1 MIMSC
6 DEYFESSELN
16 SEALFQET
24 SSEDDSMWEDVPL
37 EVSPVTHAESS
48 DTLSLTI
55 GRYRSNKHDKWVQKQ
70 RYRRTIH
77 HLGMICYL
85 LTARRRNKWIS
96 NPRILKQLKKLL
108 PDSFI
113 QGRHKSFK
121 KAYKKFLRH
130 NDVASKES
138 AQLQFKNILKY
149 LIKWFRLNYKLNLH
163 GIRVSGYVNDV
174 QKARKTPFR
183 YFPCTAPPI
192 KNVEDFRAVI
202 KAFKHNRDTG
212 AQLLTG
218 LIRSLGF
225 EARLVFSLPL
235 LPTKEL
241 GLVQPVNDKPRMQHT
256 KDIDLLY
263 PYFWTEVIDPCDE
276 SCIHLVEAISF
287 ENDSDRLVT
296 LKSYDLNEEVHPKN
310 LHNFYTSR
318 YCPTLSKDV
327 RMTMQYVVALEKC
340 NNVIDVSPRYM
351 KNIAYRYYKHSRISR
366 ESLRSLVL
374 FRSLIYLCNGKRL
387 LLANKSKEQD
397 ILRKV
402 ALINN
407 DLPKSYSDAQKN
419 LNFCV
424 PSLLKYNE
432 TIAPGAKVFGK
443 LYLPKFNRK
452 EPIYLRRDVTIG
464 RSEEQWRLLGRC
476 IKEDQFPFPVKKIEN
491 ILPRTLKRRRI
502 HNSNKLNGDDHLNF
516 THIYLFDQTQY
527 IKRPSLTVLES
538 GKVSLPRNE
547 WGNIE
552 IFSRNMV
559 PRECVWVTLSNIE
572 DALSDY
578 VQKKFTCPINTPI
591 EYVPV
596 VTGFNFKSKPGY
608 AIPIRD
614 GVIVLER
621 DEVIIKRIW
630 LHYKTEMFQNSK
642 RKLKLECL
650 RSWNTLVRTLRIKA
664 RLDDTYGE
672 NHL

>member
-1 MIMSC
+1 MCS
-6 DEYFESSELN
+6 DEYSEI
-16 SEALFQET
+16 SEVKSEVLLPET
-24 SSEDDSMWEDVPL
+24 PSEDESLWEDVPL
-37 EVSPVTHAESS
+37 EISPLLHAESGH
-48 DTLSLTI
+48 TLSLTI
-55 GRYRSNKHDKWVQKQ
+55 GGYKSRKHDIWVQKQ

-85 LTARRRNKWIS
+85 LAARRRNKWIS
-96 NPRILKQLKKLL
+96 NSRNLKQLKRLL
-108 PDSFI
+108 PDSFM
-113 QGRHKSFK
+113 QSRYKSFK
-121 KAYKKFLRH
+121 KTYKEYLRH
-130 NDVASKES
+130 NDICSKES
-138 AQLQFKNILKY
+138 AQLQFTNILKY

-163 GIRVSGYVNDV
+163 GIRVSGYINDV
-174 QKARKTPFR
+174 RKAKKTPFR

-192 KNVEDFRAVI
+192 KNVEDFRAII

-225 EARLVFSLPL
+225 NARLVFSLPL

-241 GLVQPVNDKPRMQHT
+241 GLVQPLNDMPRIQHT

-276 SCIHLVEAISF
+276 SRIHLVEAISF

-296 LKSYDLNEEVHPKN
+296 LKSYDMNQEVHRKN
-310 LHNFYTSR
+310 INDFYTDR
-318 YCPTLSKDV
+318 YCPTLSKHV
-327 RMTMQYVVALEKC
+327 RMTMQYVVALDKS
-340 NNVIDVSPRYM
+340 NHIIDVSPRYM
-351 KNIAYRYYKHSRISR
+351 KNIAYRYYEHSRLSR

-374 FRSLIYLCNGKRL
+374 FRSLIYLCNGKML
-387 LLANKSKEQD
+387 LHSSKSKEQE
-397 ILRKV
+397 ILRQV

-407 DLPKSYSDAQKN
+407 EPPKSYSDAQNN

-424 PSLLKYNE
+424 PSLLKFNE
-432 TIAPGAKVFGK
+432 TIAPGAKVFGE
-443 LYLPKFNRK
+443 LYLPKSNRM
-452 EPIYLRRDVTIG
+452 EPIYLRRNVTIG
-464 RSEEQWRLLGRC
+464 RSKEQWKLLGRS
-476 IKEDQFPFPVKKIEN
+476 IKDDQCPFPIKKIGN
-491 ILPRTLKRRRI
+491 IVPRTLKRRRI

-516 THIYLFDQTQY
+516 TCIYLFDQTQY
-527 IKRPSLTVLES
+527 IERPLLPVLES
-538 GKVSLPRNE
+538 GNVSLPRNE

-552 IFSRNMV
+552 IFSRNMI
-559 PRECVWVTLSNIE
+559 PRECVWITLSNIE
-572 DALSDY
+572 DALSAY
-578 VQKKFTCPINTPI
+578 MQKKFTCPIDICI

-608 AIPIRD
+608 AIPMKD

-621 DEVIIKRIW
+621 DEPVIKRIW
-630 LHYKTEMFQNSK
+630 LHYKTHIFQNSR

-650 RSWNTLVRTLRIKA
+650 RSWDTLLRTLRIKA
-664 RLDDTYGE
+664 RLDNTYGK